1 MKIQTKIGYNKIT
14 ISEPM
19 IDDVYTIETNEQTGN
34 FYISSENGYNSYGVV
49 EYSDLDKTIKHV
61 KNIIKNYFIDRCEDN
76 PKGF

>member
-19 IDDVYTIETNEQTGN
+19 IQDVYIIEVNEESGK
-34 FYISSENGYNSYGVV
+34 FYAWSENGYSTWGFM
-49 EYSDLDKTIKHV
+49 EFSDLDKAILHV
-61 KNIIKNYFIDRCEDN
+61 KKVIKNYFIDRGQDN